1 MGLNEPFEL
10 LTKLQA
16 ARRLV
21 EFELQVQRSIQAG
34 GGVVVAL
41 AFELFGT
48 DRQSS
53 TRWGIVKLFF
63 PDHRELT
70 MTLIQRRTALL
81 LAGSLAVGGA
91 LAQAGAPVR
100 VGSKIDTEGKL
111 LGNMIVL
118 ALEANGIK
126 TENKSGLGNTKVMR
140 GALTAGEIDLY
151 PEYTGNGAFIF
162 GEESN
167 PAWKDAKAGYE
178 RVKALDFQKNNIVWL
193 APSPANNTWAIAI
206 RKDVATPNKL
216 KTLDDLGQWLGKGG
230 QFKLA
235 ASAEFVE
242 RSDALPAFQ
251 TAYNFKLKPDQL
263 LTLAG
268 GDTAVTIRAAGE
280 KTSGVNAA
288 MAYGTDGAVA
298 ALGLVILDDP
308 KGVQPIYAPAPIV
321 REAVLKQHPK
331 IADALA
337 PVFKLLDGPTLQSLN
352 AKIQLEGQDARK
364 VASDFLKSKGLLKQ
378 VQR

>member
-1 MGLNEPFEL
+1 
-10 LTKLQA
+10 
-16 ARRLV
+16 
-21 EFELQVQRSIQAG
+21 
-34 GGVVVAL
+34 
-41 AFELFGT
+41 
-48 DRQSS
+48 
-53 TRWGIVKLFF
+53 
-63 PDHRELT
+63 
-70 MTLIQRRTALL
+70 MTPMQRRTALL
-81 LAGSLAVGGA
+81 LVGLLTVGSAF
-91 LAQAGAPVR
+91 AQSASPVR

-118 ALEANGIK
+118 ALEAKGIK
-126 TENKSGLGNTKVMR
+126 TENRAGLGNTKVMR

-162 GEESN
+162 AEESN
-167 PAWKDAKAGYE
+167 PVWKDPKAGYE
-178 RVKALDFQKNNIVWL
+178 RVKALDYEQNKIVWL
-193 APSPANNTWAIAI
+193 TPAPANNTWAIAI
-206 RKDVATPNKL
+206 RQDVATTNQL

-251 TAYNFKLKPDQL
+251 TAYNFTLKPDQL

-280 KTSGVNAA
+280 QTSGVNAA
-288 MAYGTDGAVA
+288 MAYGTDGAVT

-321 REAVLKQHPK
+321 REEALKQHPQ
-331 IADALA
+331 IADALR
-337 PVFKLLDGPTLQSLN
+337 PVFELLDGPTLQSLN
-352 AKIQLEGQDARK
+352 AKIQLEGQDAKK
-364 VASDFLKSKGLLKQ
+364 VAADFLKSKGLLQ
-378 VQR
+378 

>member
-1 MGLNEPFEL
+1 
-10 LTKLQA
+10 
-16 ARRLV
+16 
-21 EFELQVQRSIQAG
+21 
-34 GGVVVAL
+34 
-41 AFELFGT
+41 
-48 DRQSS
+48 
-53 TRWGIVKLFF
+53 
-63 PDHRELT
+63 

-178 RVKALDFQKNNIVWL
+178 RVKALDFEKNKFVWL

-216 KTLDDLGQWLGKGG
+216 KTLDDLSQWLGKGG

-251 TAYNFKLKPDQL
+251 AAYNFKLKPDQL

-321 REAVLKQHPK
+321 REAVLKQNPK

-364 VASDFLKSKGLLKQ
+364 VASDFLKSKGLLK
-378 VQR
+378 

>member
-1 MGLNEPFEL
+1 
-10 LTKLQA
+10 
-16 ARRLV
+16 
-21 EFELQVQRSIQAG
+21 
-34 GGVVVAL
+34 
-41 AFELFGT
+41 
-48 DRQSS
+48 
-53 TRWGIVKLFF
+53 
-63 PDHRELT
+63 
-70 MTLIQRRTALL
+70 MTLMQRRTALILAGL
-81 LAGSLAVGGA
+81 LAMGSAF
-91 LAQAGAPVR
+91 AQADKPVR

-126 TENKSGLGNTKVMR
+126 TENKSGLGNTQVMR

-162 GEESN
+162 AEESN
-167 PAWKDAKAGYE
+167 PVWKDAKAGYE
-178 RVKALDFQKNNIVWL
+178 RVKALDYEQNNIVWL
-193 APSPANNTWAIAI
+193 TPAPANNTWAIAI
-206 RKDVATPNKL
+206 RQDVATPNQL

-251 TAYNFKLKPDQL
+251 TAYNFSLKPEQL

-280 KTSGVNAA
+280 QTSGVNAA

-321 REAVLKQHPK
+321 REDALKQHPQ

-337 PVFKLLDGPTLQSLN
+337 PVFELLDGPTLQSLN
-352 AKIQLEGQDARK
+352 AKIQLEGQDAKK
-364 VASDFLKSKGLLKQ
+364 VAADFLTSKGLLQ
-378 VQR
+378 